1 MFDLCYHSAHISVMP
16 TSQKADRRTDRL
28 VAWIT
33 PEDKA
38 LLARAAA
45 LEGSSVAS
53 FVVSHV
59 RGAAQ
64 EIIRRHDFIQLN
76 ESESRRF
83 VEALLAPPA
92 EPAER
97 VADALK
103 LYRDTVTEL

>member
-1 MFDLCYHSAHISVMP
+1 MP
-16 TSQKADRRTDRL
+16 TDQKADRRSNRL
-28 VAWIT
+28 VARIT
-33 PEDKA
+33 PEDKS

-53 FVVSHV
+53 FVVSRV
-59 RGAAQ
+59 RDAAQ
-64 EIIRRHDFIQLN
+64 EVIRRHDFIQLN

-92 EPAER
+92 KPSNR
-97 VADALK
+97 IADALK